1 MSFGKDWYK
10 SKTLWFAALTVVIGV
25 AASVFGF
32 NEWAPD
38 GETADL
44 ITTVV
49 LVIGGVAQIVLR
61 YVTTES
67 IKRRGA

>member
-1 MSFGKDWYK
+1 MTSKDWYK
-10 SKTLWFAALTVVIGV
+10 SKTLWFAALTVIIGV

-38 GETADL
+38 EATADT
-44 ITTVV
+44 IQTAV
-49 LVIGGVAQIVLR
+49 LVVVGLVNIVLR